1 MQKTVKSHHP
11 HIYTLTFPSES
22 QEKAF
27 VIFGEHA
34 RELIS
39 VETGLHF
46 VKTLCGMYKLLE
58 IFQGLKV
65 FTIRDNSHCQYES
78 LLS

>member
-1 MQKTVKSHHP
+1 MDYENKN
-11 HIYTLTFPSES
+11 
-22 QEKAF
+22 KAF

-46 VKTLCGMYKLLE
+46 
-58 IFQGLKV
+58 LK
-65 FTIRDNSHCQYES
+65 
-78 LLS
+78 

>member
-1 MQKTVKSHHP
+1 MKSSQKHYGIINS
-11 HIYTLTFPSES
+11 ITLKPQLEN
-22 QEKAF
+22 ENKNKAF

-46 VKTLCGMYKLLE
+46 
-58 IFQGLKV
+58 LK
-65 FTIRDNSHCQYES
+65 
-78 LLS
+78 